1 MSPILLTASRAFAI
15 AALCLAGG
23 NASAQIEAPHITSD
37 IRIDGILNEADW
49 STAAVVE
56 DFTQRELVEG
66 AAPTEQ
72 TIVRVMA
79 SDNTLYI
86 GALCRDSDPS
96 GIIHRELVRD
106 GALMNDDGFGLMLD
120 TYHDHRM
127 GYIFGVNPNGAIMDG
142 TVLTGNSIALQ
153 WDPIWYAAAR
163 ITPEGW
169 VCEIAIPFES
179 LRFPT
184 GSDKVWGINFQRII
198 RRKNEEVL
206 WRGWQRNAGITRLTD
221 AGNVVIKSESVR
233 NIQLD
238 VKPYLLGGLTK
249 DAGEVT
255 DDITRGGADITLGID
270 SNTTLVLTTNTDFAQ
285 IESDREVINLTRFDI
300 SYPEKRDFFL
310 EGADTFDFT
319 QGGTRLFY
327 SRRIGITPDRRNQ
340 PILGGAKLTRK
351 TGSVRLG
358 VLSMQTEEKYGFPG
372 ANYTAVRMKK
382 DLWQQSYVGFIATSV
397 YDSDRHDNQVLG
409 VDGVFQTATFM
420 GDQNLVVQGYLAGSA
435 EDGHMADNMAGR
447 VYIGYP
453 NDLVNSYILYHFLED
468 RFIPGLGFASRV
480 GIRNHIW
487 YTTISPRP
495 GIPFIKKLE
504 FKPLFYYMNTDSGNR
519 MITRRVDIQPIGF
532 ITESDD
538 KFMFLFRNEYDYV
551 ERTFTIFRDVTV
563 PQGPHEWW
571 YKEAAFASS
580 SNRPVSVLLQ
590 SRWGDYYHGT
600 CTTWYGKVSLKTGPH
615 YTFGADASVNDIA
628 FGSDRFTTREYGG
641 HADIDISTQLS
652 AGTFIQ
658 YNNATDEVITN
669 VRLHYIPRAG
679 SDVYLVYNH
688 FLDEGDDFRTLR
700 TEGMLKVDVTYRL

>member
-23 NASAQIEAPHITSD
+23 NAAAQIDAPHITAE
-37 IRIDGILNEADW
+37 IRVDGLLNEPAW
-49 STAAVVE
+49 ETAAVVD
-56 DFTQRELVEG
+56 DFTQRELTEG

-79 SDNTLYI
+79 SDTMLYI

-96 GIIHRELVRD
+96 GIIHRELTRD
-106 GALMNDDGFGLMLD
+106 GAIGNDDCFAVVLD
-120 TYHDHRM
+120 TYHDRRR
-127 GYIFGVNPNGAIMDG
+127 GYDFVVNPNGAISDG
-142 TVLTGNSIALQ
+142 IMQPGSLAME
-153 WDPIWYAAAR
+153 WDPIWHAAAQ

-169 VCEIAIPFES
+169 SCEMAIPFDS
-179 LRFPT
+179 LRFPS
-184 GSDKVWGINFQRII
+184 GSEKVWGINFQRVI

-206 WRGWQRNAGITRLTD
+206 WRGWSRNAGITRLTD
-221 AGNVVIKSESVR
+221 YGEMVFR
-233 NIQLD
+233 NEAAPGLQLD
-238 VKPYLLGGLTK
+238 VKPYLLGGIEK
-249 DAGEVT
+249 DAG
-255 DDITRGGADITLGID
+255 DDLNDITRGGADLTFGID
-270 SNTTLVLTTNTDFAQ
+270 SNTTLVLTANTDFAH

-340 PILGGAKLTRK
+340 PIIGGAKLTRK
-351 TGSVRLG
+351 AGSVRLG
-358 VLSMQTEEKYGFPG
+358 VLSVQTGDKYGFPG
-372 ANYTAVRMKK
+372 ANYSAVRLKK

-397 YDSDRHDNQVLG
+397 FDGNNHDNQVLG
-409 VDGVFQTATFM
+409 VDGVFRTAGFM
-420 GDQNLVVQGYLAGSA
+420 GDRNLIVQGYLAGSA
-435 EDGHMADNMAGR
+435 DDGHMADNTAGR

-453 NDLVNSYILYHFLED
+453 NDVIDSYILYHYLD
-468 RFIPGLGFASRV
+468 NRFIPGLGFASRV

-487 YTTISPRP
+487 YTTIAPRP
-495 GIPFIKKLE
+495 NIPFIKKLV
-504 FKPLFYYMNTDSGNR
+504 FKPFNYYMNTDMGTR
-519 MITRRVDIQPIGF
+519 MITRRIDVQPIGF

-538 KFMFLFRNEYDYV
+538 EFSFMYRNEYDYV
-551 ERTFTIFRDVTV
+551 EQTYEMYQNVFI
-563 PQGPHEWW
+563 PQGPHDWW
-571 YKEAAFASS
+571 YSEAAFGSS
-580 SNRPVSVLLQ
+580 RNRPVSISL
-590 SRWGDYYHGT
+590 SGRWGDYYHGSRT
-600 CTTWYGKVSLKTGPH
+600 AWGGAISLKTGPH
-615 YTFGADASVNDIA
+615 YTFSADASVSDIA
-628 FGSDRFTTREYGG
+628 FGPDRFTTREYGG
-641 HADIDISTQLS
+641 HADIDISTRLS

-679 SDVYLVYNH
+679 SDVYIVYNH